1 MIQILQVIIII
12 AVILLLLY
20 LGLLLYKIYSKNI
33 TKIKTPTGISSLEEI
48 TLGDLKQWIFIRST
62 NQKNP
67 ILLFV
72 HGGPGSPLLGM
83 SSSRKYDKELIKHF
97 TVVHWDQRGAGKS
110 YNRKIPIESINL
122 ESYVKDCIELIDYL
136 CRRFSTPKV
145 FLVGHSGGTL
155 IGIKTAYRYPDK
167 ILAYVGVSQ
176 IINDYEQNRI
186 AYEFIVKEA
195 EKSGESKRLAAIKK
209 IGPPPFESPMTF
221 NKIGSQIG
229 HYGGFLGNNSFKQKL
244 KMVLLM
250 FNFVTSPEYSL
261 KEGFR
266 SFIARDYFFTTNAL
280 WEEMQAVDI
289 TTEIQSINV
298 PIYFF
303 EGKYDMTTPTVLVE
317 KFYDNLEAKKG
328 KNLII
333 FENSGHL
340 PMFEENEL
348 YQDILINIVLKDI
361 EKFND

>member
-1 MIQILQVIIII
+1 MNNFLLVGFFIIGIPLVIF
-12 AVILLLLY
+12 
-20 LGLLLYKIYSKNI
+20 LGFLLYKTYLKAS
-33 TKIKTPTGISSLEEI
+33 TKIKSPEGISSLEEI
-48 TLGDLKQWIFIRST
+48 KLGDLKQWIFIRGT

-110 YNRKIPIESINL
+110 YNREIPLESINL
-122 ESYVKDCIELIDYL
+122 ENYVKDCIELIEYL
-136 CRRFSTPKV
+136 CRRFNTPKL

-167 ILAYVGVSQ
+167 IYAYIGVSQ

-186 AYEFIVKEA
+186 GYEFIVKEA
-195 EKSGESKRLAAIKK
+195 ERSGEIKRLTSIKK
-209 IGPPPFESPMTF
+209 IGPPPFESAMAF

-229 HYGGFLGNNSFKQKL
+229 HYGGFLGNNTYKQKL

-280 WEEMQAVDI
+280 WEELQAVDI

-328 KNLII
+328 KQLII

-340 PMFEENEL
+340 PMFEENEK
-348 YQDILINIVLKDI
+348 YQDRLINVVLK
-361 EKFND
+361 ESKKY